1 MLSSEKISSFDLRID
16 RGIQIFL
23 FTVNCWT
30 PYMIPRECALT
41 APSRFYA
48 QKSNNCKIDNISV
61 DRILRLARIVLDINT
76 FASNDKYYRQI
87 KGGAMGSRFTMVLAN
102 IYMLEWE
109 KSLINDQT
117 PQKELYAQ

>member
-1 MLSSEKISSFDLRID
+1 
-16 RGIQIFL
+16 
-23 FTVNCWT
+23 
-30 PYMIPRECALT
+30 MIPRECALT
-41 APSRFYA
+41 APARFCT

-76 FASNDKYYRQI
+76 FTYNVKYYRQI
-87 KGGAMGSRFTMVLAN
+87 KGGAMGSPFTMVLAN

-117 PQKELYAQ
+117 PQKELYAR